1 MLAIDLLQLVFGLI
15 SVKPVKLSNNK
26 VEVESLPEEKLLC
39 FFWLEEDGFW
49 KKIYQEEWAESS
61 LIV

>member
-1 MLAIDLLQLVFGLI
+1 MLAIDLLQLVLRLI

-39 FFWLEEDGFW
+39 FF
-49 KKIYQEEWAESS
+49 
-61 LIV
+61 